1 MTHQEKRERQLEYAI
16 AALRDRDPAKAEE
29 LRVGLAQMRAAKEN
43 LRVLLA
49 AWVHGWNRR
58 PTIEEILAGLARAN
72 ASQEWACEDDIPY
85 LADWL
90 NSRGWEKQYTPA
102 ARA

>member
-1 MTHQEKRERQLEYAI
+1 MTQKEKKMERQLEYAI
-16 AALRDRDPAKAEE
+16 KALRDRDPAKAEE
-29 LRVGLAQMRAAKEN
+29 ARVGLAAMRAAREN

-49 AWVHGWNRR
+49 AWVNGR
-58 PTIEEILAGLARAN
+58 PTTEEILAGLERAK

-90 NSRGWEKQYTPA
+90 NARGWEKKYTPA